1 MRFAA
6 RLSILSPVRRFS
18 FFLLFSPGANID
30 ISDLCITNSVDAV
43 YASNYEAPI
52 ILAMDASMV
61 AFVHF
66 KHATWYKNMIMN
78 CPPKPSK

>member
-1 MRFAA
+1 VSLQGYRYYHLYAA
-6 RLSILSPVRRFS
+6 SS

-30 ISDLCITNSVDAV
+30 ISDLCFANSVDAV

-52 ILAMDASMV
+52 ILAVDASMV
-61 AFVHF
+61 AFVRF

-78 CPPKPSK
+78 CPPKLSK